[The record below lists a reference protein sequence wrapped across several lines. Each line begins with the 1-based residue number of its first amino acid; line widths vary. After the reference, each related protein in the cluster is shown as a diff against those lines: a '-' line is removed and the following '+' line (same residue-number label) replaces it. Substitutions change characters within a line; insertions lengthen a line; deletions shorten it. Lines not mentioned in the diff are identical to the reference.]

1 MVIIIIVIMI
11 ILIIIKVPTTN
22 MISEEESWSIRVM
35 IREIERSIASIFD
48 CVMKNSHIYLIHY
61 FTKKMF
67 Y

>member
-1 MVIIIIVIMI
+1 
-11 ILIIIKVPTTN
+11 

-48 CVMKNSHIYLIHY
+48 CVMKNSQIYLIHY